1 MAGLCWPILAYLGLT
16 IAAMVRSGWNF
27 EYPLDDVY
35 IHLAMASEITRGG
48 YGVNPGEIASAASSA
63 LYPMLLTPFPD
74 TDLQRW
80 LQYRAGEDGVDVAD
94 HAQWDAWLGGT
105 YVSCEERMKNRRVIP
120 LIRPE

>member
-1 MAGLCWPILAYLGLT
+1 MQQFST
-16 IAAMVRSGWNF
+16 F
-27 EYPLDDVY
+27 ELSELKLVY
-35 IHLAMASEITRGG
+35 RTLHAHLMEHIDLMETDF
-48 YGVNPGEIASAASSA
+48 
-63 LYPMLLTPFPD
+63 L